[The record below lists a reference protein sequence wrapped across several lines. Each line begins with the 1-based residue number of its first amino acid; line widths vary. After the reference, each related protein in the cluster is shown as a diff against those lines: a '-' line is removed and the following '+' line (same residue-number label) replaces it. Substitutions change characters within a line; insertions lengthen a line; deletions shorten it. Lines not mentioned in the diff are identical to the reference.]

1 MQFETTQKSKKKNSI
16 NLATKMKQII
26 SNFMRITKLK
36 NREYF
41 WTINKKES
49 QSIVTVNKKEALINN
64 FLL

>member
-1 MQFETTQKSKKKNSI
+1 
-16 NLATKMKQII
+16 
-26 SNFMRITKLK
+26 MRITKLK

-64 FLL
+64 FLLQ

>member
-1 MQFETTQKSKKKNSI
+1 LQFETTQKSKKKNSI